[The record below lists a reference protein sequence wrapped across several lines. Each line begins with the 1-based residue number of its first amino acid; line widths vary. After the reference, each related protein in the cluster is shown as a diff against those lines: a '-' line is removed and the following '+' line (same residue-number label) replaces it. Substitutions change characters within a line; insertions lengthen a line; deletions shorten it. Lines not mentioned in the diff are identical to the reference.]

1 MGASHTK
8 TGWSDIMVAKLGFCF
23 YIFVFMTSV
32 YETCG
37 IFPACL
43 AGTEERAPEWRNP
56 EQGP

>member
-56 EQGP
+56 E